1 MIDYN
6 KILSQRAV
14 AIKPSGIRKFFDIA
28 AEMDD
33 VISLGVGEPDFKT
46 PWSIRHAG
54 AESLEKGRT
63 WYTANAG
70 LAPLRTEIANYL
82 KRRFSLEYDPK
93 NEILVTVGGSEAIDI
108 CIRAVINPG
117 DEILLPEPCFVAY
130 APMGALADA
139 KVIPILFGAN
149 CVYSDR
155 GQLLDLSPSRD
166 NIFFYTLGKTME
178 SAKVTASATAEG

>member
-1 MIDYN
+1 MIDYD

-70 LAPLRTEIANYL
+70 LAPLRTEISNYL

-93 NEILVTVGGSEAIDI
+93 DEILVTVGGSEAIDI
-108 CIRAVINPG
+108 CIPRAHQPRRRNSAAGAVLCGLCAHGRPG
-117 DEILLPEPCFVAY
+117 RC
-130 APMGALADA
+130 
-139 KVIPILFGAN
+139 
-149 CVYSDR
+149 
-155 GQLLDLSPSRD
+155 
-166 NIFFYTLGKTME
+166 
-178 SAKVTASATAEG
+178 

>member
-1 MIDYN
+1 MIDYD

-33 VISLGVGEPDFKT
+33 VISLGVGEPDFKI

-70 LAPLRTEIANYL
+70 LAAASNRDFQLSETAFFAGIRSQRRNSRHRRRLRGH
-82 KRRFSLEYDPK
+82 R
-93 NEILVTVGGSEAIDI
+93 
-108 CIRAVINPG
+108 
-117 DEILLPEPCFVAY
+117 
-130 APMGALADA
+130 
-139 KVIPILFGAN
+139 
-149 CVYSDR
+149 
-155 GQLLDLSPSRD
+155 PS
-166 NIFFYTLGKTME
+166 
-178 SAKVTASATAEG
+178 ASAR

>member
-1 MIDYN
+1 MIDYD

-70 LAPLRTEIANYL
+70 LAPLRTEISNYL
-82 KRRFSLEYDPK
+82 KRRFFA
-93 NEILVTVGGSEAIDI
+93 G
-108 CIRAVINPG
+108 IRSQRRNSRHRRRLRGHRHLHPRAHQPRRRNSAAGAVLCGLCAHGRPG
-117 DEILLPEPCFVAY
+117 RC
-130 APMGALADA
+130 
-139 KVIPILFGAN
+139 
-149 CVYSDR
+149 
-155 GQLLDLSPSRD
+155 
-166 NIFFYTLGKTME
+166 
-178 SAKVTASATAEG
+178 